1 MPGLIIPILQL
12 RKLRLKE
19 VPIIFARS
27 QLEPPESTQKSLCS
41 PLLPYPLLPTALASP
56 VLLPLPVTQI
66 LMLGVHVPS
75 ISINSELQLCCL
87 PALHLN
93 SGLLIAFFCTLATF
107 RPLDWVWRED
117 LGDGINPVLELLTD

>member
-12 RKLRLKE
+12 RKSRLKE
-19 VPIIFARS
+19 APVFARS
-27 QLEPPESTQKSLCS
+27 QLEPPESTQKSLSS
-41 PLLPYPLLPTALASP
+41 PLLPYPLLPKALASP

-87 PALHLN
+87 LAFRLN
-93 SGLLIAFFCTLATF
+93 SRLLITFFCTLAMF
-107 RPLDWVWRED
+107 RSLDWVLRED
-117 LGDGINPVLELLTD
+117 LGDEISPVLELLTD